1 MRIIGLTGGIGSGKS
16 TVTGFLAEQG
26 AVIVELDKLG
36 HEVLERKEVRERLIE
51 EFGKDILTGGGDIDR
66 AGLGRLV
73 FNNSE
78 LLARLNRITHP
89 FIDDMVN
96 EKIEEFRRNGVGVAV
111 LAAAALL
118 EAGRA
123 WQADELWITVAPEEA
138 VLKRLAGRTGYSG
151 EESKARINSQMS
163 NEERVKQADVVIDT
177 DCTLDELKERV
188 GMEWGKLLERL

>member
-1 MRIIGLTGGIGSGKS
+1 MKTIGLTGGIGSGKS
-16 TVTGFLAEQG
+16 TVAGFLAEQG

-36 HEVLERKEVRERLIE
+36 HEVLERKEVRERLVE
-51 EFGKDILTGGGDIDR
+51 EFGRDILTGGGDIDR

-89 FIDDMVN
+89 FIDAMVN
-96 EKIEEFRRNGVGVAV
+96 EKIEEFRRNGVKVAV

-138 VLKRLAGRTGYSG
+138 VLKRLSGRTGYSG
-151 EESKARINSQMS
+151 EESKARINSQMP

-177 DCTLDELKERV
+177 DCTLDELKARV
-188 GMEWGKLLERL
+188 AAEWQKLLERL